1 MKYFDPNRPT
11 LGGDRA
17 KLLETPYVLP
27 GFYVTPV
34 DEGLVD
40 ISVWLPTTAGAFSH
54 HSLTIEPVQLPGLIA
69 SYLANPEQVLKEV
82 FKWQPVINTTLS
94 FEDLGL

>member
-1 MKYFDPNRPT
+1 MKYFDPLRPT

-40 ISVWLPTTAGAFSH
+40 ISVWLPSADNAFAC
-54 HSLTIEPVQLPGLIA
+54 HSLTVELVQLPRIITD
-69 SYLANPEQVLKEV
+69 YLADPEHVLKET
-82 FKWQPVINTTLS
+82 FKWQPVVNTTLS
-94 FEDLGL
+94 FEDLDL